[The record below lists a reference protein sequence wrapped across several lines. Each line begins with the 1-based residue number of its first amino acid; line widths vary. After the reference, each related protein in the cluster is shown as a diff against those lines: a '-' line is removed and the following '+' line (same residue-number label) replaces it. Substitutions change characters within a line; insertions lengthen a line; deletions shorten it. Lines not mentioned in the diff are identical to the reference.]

1 MLTRCIS
8 RSEIPSKNAP
18 NIWEMVIGQLIHGLG
33 ATDFFFLPFF
43 KENPSFR
50 CSCKNQTNEKN
61 TLKSEETFK
70 YRVYLFYLMQG

>member
-33 ATDFFFLPFF
+33 ATDFFFFLFL
-43 KENPSFR
+43 K
-50 CSCKNQTNEKN
+50 K
-61 TLKSEETFK
+61 TLLLDIPVKIKLTRK
-70 YRVYLFYLMQG
+70 IP